1 LKYIIFTAKKT
12 ILQKLVY
19 AFLTII
25 GLLPISNLCAQPWE
39 AGSNI
44 GTMGYLTPPPPSG
57 NSLDCLG
64 MIGELKGSWGIGGKI
79 EDQTELSH
87 NIDKIGINY
96 GTSFLKDVVSST
108 GKCTMN

>member
-1 LKYIIFTAKKT
+1 LLEIHYLYRKKT

-25 GLLPISNLCAQPWE
+25 GLLPIRNLCAQSWE
-39 AGSNI
+39 AGANI
-44 GTMGYLTPPPPSG
+44 GPMGYVPPLPFG

-64 MIGELKGSWGIGGKI
+64 MAAKLKGSWSIAAEI
-79 EDQTELSH
+79 RDQAELSH
-87 NIDKIGINY
+87 NIDNIGINY
-96 GTSFLKDVVSST
+96 GTSFPKGVVSSA